1 MKDIKVIIPE
11 GFALAIYVEGELI
24 AVSVRPTVNNI
35 ALAIKE
41 HGSLDSV
48 VLNPEIDRASIKQ
61 IVWVDETNFTFFQMD
76 GLDENYV
83 GCEESFEL
91 VHIY

>member
-24 AVSVRPTVNNI
+24 AVSTKPTINKV
-35 ALAIKE
+35 ARAIQE

-48 VLNPEIDRASIKQ
+48 IFNPEVNTKGIWELT
-61 IVWVDETNFTFFQMD
+61 WVDETNFTFFQMD
-76 GLDENYV
+76 GLDEDYV
-83 GCEESFEL
+83 GCEEHFEL
-91 VHIY
+91 VNIY

>member
-1 MKDIKVIIPE
+1 MKDVKVIIPE

-24 AVSVRPTVNNI
+24 AVSIRPTVNNI

-48 VLNPEIDRASIKQ
+48 VLNPEVNTKGIWELT
-61 IVWVDETNFTFFQMD
+61 WVDETNFTFFQMD
-76 GLDENYV
+76 GLDEDYV